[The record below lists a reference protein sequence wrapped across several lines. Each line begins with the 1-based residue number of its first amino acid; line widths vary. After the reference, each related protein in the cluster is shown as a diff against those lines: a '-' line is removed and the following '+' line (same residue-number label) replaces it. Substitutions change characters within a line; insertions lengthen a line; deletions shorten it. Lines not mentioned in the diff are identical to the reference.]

1 MSTNNSM
8 FNSPYCPANK
18 DSKYAMPGFEPAG
31 CDSCIKE
38 SLEQEKVPR
47 CFLCKFELAGPLVAD
62 DDFSLATFVRKFSEW
77 RRKDK
82 NGSMSNV
89 VV

>member
-1 MSTNNSM
+1 MQCLGLSRQAAIPVT
-8 FNSPYCPANK
+8 
-18 DSKYAMPGFEPAG
+18 
-31 CDSCIKE
+31 KE

-62 DDFSLATFVRKFSEW
+62 DDFSLATFARKFSEW

-82 NGSMSNV
+82 NKNRMTAEHNKP
-89 VV
+89 